1 MGTIVGSAVF
11 NIMIIVGVTAL
22 CAGQD
27 LEVWWYPLVRDS
39 AVYAISIIMMVIVMI
54 DKKVFAWEGAVMVVA
69 YFGYIMLM
77 VYNERIV
84 RWIEKRESAKKGGS
98 SAKVVVAADGVVSD
112 DSIAAQAAALAGLA
126 ETGGTGGSTTTADGG
141 KTPEPRKIQMN
152 PTLRPMFRPTYG
164 DAEKKR
170 KRNLA
175 VEKMFHTSVTTVL
188 TVNRA
193 RKSFMKL
200 ANKDKRAEKYAAS
213 PDAEGAGGEEKSEAA
228 AVTALA
234 AFGGGGGVVAAAAEE
249 SAAKGGGAAEGGDD
263 EGEDGIGDK
272 IINCLACPIAFVFKW
287 TIPPC
292 TEEGWEKWYMGTFTM
307 SIVWIGILSFVMVDF
322 ASRAGCVWGVPG
334 LVMGLIVIAAG
345 TSVPDALSSVL
356 VAKMG
361 QGNMAVANV
370 LGSNVFN
377 IFLGLGLPWM
387 VKAISDGE
395 AVQLPKDEDI
405 VQPVLILLGYLVF
418 FMGVIWWVKWQLN
431 ATVAKLFFVGHAVFV
446 IWNLL
451 TQMPNPVI
459 SIG

>member
-1 MGTIVGSAVF
+1 
-11 NIMIIVGVTAL
+11 MIIVGVTAL

-39 AVYAISIIMMVIVMI
+39 AVYAISIIMMVIVML
-54 DKKVFAWEGAVMVVA
+54 DKKVHWWEGAILVAA
-69 YFGYIMLM
+69 YFGYILLM

-84 RWIEKRESAKKGGS
+84 RWIEKREAAKKGGS
-98 SAKVVVAADGVVSD
+98 KIVVADGAAATD

-126 ETGGTGGSTTTADGG
+126 ETGGTGGSTTSADGG
-141 KTPEPRKIQMN
+141 KKAEPHKCQMN

-164 DAEKKR
+164 DADKKR
-170 KRNLA
+170 KRNMA
-175 VEKMFHTSVTTVL
+175 VEKMFHSSVTTVL

-200 ANKDKRAEKYAAS
+200 KNKKVDAGEKYAAAA
-213 PDAEGAGGEEKSEAA
+213 DAEGGEEAPQESK
-228 AVTALA
+228 AVAALA
-234 AFGGGGGVVAAAAEE
+234 AFGGGPAAEEAAAETPAAAAAAGGEDEE
-249 SAAKGGGAAEGGDD
+249 GDD
-263 EGEDGIGDK
+263 GLMDK
-272 IINCLACPIAFVFKW
+272 VLNCLAAPIAFVFKW

-307 SIVWIGILSFVMVDF
+307 SIVWIGILSFLMVDF
-322 ASRAGCVWGVPG
+322 ASRCGCVWGIPG

-387 VKAISDGE
+387 VKALQEGK
-395 AVQLPKDEDI
+395 AVVLPANEDV
-405 VQPVLILLGYLVF
+405 VQPVIILLGYLVF
-418 FMGVIWWVKWQLN
+418 FMVVIWWVKWQLN
-431 ATVAKLFFVGHAVFV
+431 ATVAKMFFAGHLLFVV
-446 IWNLL
+446 WNLL
-451 TQMPNPVI
+451 TQMPDPVI
-459 SIG
+459 KL